1 MSTLLNNAVASLIPT
16 AAPLSNVV
24 LIIGTF
30 SILILVH
37 LLSTRIFSSFK
48 RDVHKKTFRT
58 VSDAASLLSNPD
70 SVLSRDGVKSS
81 IAGYETLFAGAREK
95 VGKTSTTDSI
105 KNREKEYR
113 SMVNSFYD
121 LVTDF
126 YEWGWGQSFHF
137 APRKKGETFEESIIR
152 AEYYLALRTNIQ
164 PDSKV
169 LDIGCGVGGPMRNIQ
184 HFTGA
189 DITGLTINQYQ
200 VNVANQYCEQRGI
213 SDKCRVI
220 QGDFQYM
227 TDAFEAESFDAAY
240 AIEATCHSPDRRV
253 CFKGVNHCLKKGGLF
268 AAYDWVVLP
277 ERGYDSNNPDHVRI
291 KEGIEVGNGLP
302 TLATT
307 AEIVSA
313 LEDSGFEVVDVF
325 DANKG
330 VHSEHEIP
338 WYSTLYG
345 SFTLKGFRMTRLG
358 RMCTHAL
365 VSTLE
370 FLRIA
375 PQGSVRVSALLNA
388 TALDLVE
395 GGQKEIFTPSLFFLA
410 RKK

>member
-1 MSTLLNNAVASLIPT
+1 
-16 AAPLSNVV
+16 
-24 LIIGTF
+24 
-30 SILILVH
+30 
-37 LLSTRIFSSFK
+37 
-48 RDVHKKTFRT
+48 
-58 VSDAASLLSNPD
+58 
-70 SVLSRDGVKSS
+70 
-81 IAGYETLFAGAREK
+81 
-95 VGKTSTTDSI
+95 
-105 KNREKEYR
+105 
-113 SMVNSFYD
+113 MVNSFYD

-137 APRKKGETFEESIIR
+137 APRKKGESFEESIIR

-184 HFTGA
+184 QFTGA

-200 VNVANQYCEQRGI
+200 VNVANQYCEQKGI
-213 SDKCRVI
+213 SDKCRAI
-220 QGDFQYM
+220 QGDFQHL
-227 TDAFEAESFDAAY
+227 TETFEAESFDAAY

-277 ERGYDSNNPDHVRI
+277 ERGYESNNPDHVRI

-330 VHSEHEIP
+330 VHSEHEVP
-338 WYSTLYG
+338 WYYTLYG

-395 GGQKEIFTPSLFFLA
+395 GGQKEIFTPSLFFVA

>member
-1 MSTLLNNAVASLIPT
+1 MISALVD
-16 AAPLSNVV
+16 AAPSTIHQSFLVLGTLSIVIV
-24 LIIGTF
+24 I
-30 SILILVH
+30 H
-37 LLSTRIFSSFK
+37 LLFLRVFSSGSFK
-48 RDVHKKTFRT
+48 RDVYNKTFNT
-58 VSDAASLLSNPD
+58 MSQVASLLSNPD
-70 SVLSRDGVKSS
+70 SVLSREGVKAS
-81 IAGYETLFAGAREK
+81 ILGYETLFAGARNN
-95 VGKTSTTDSI
+95 VGKTSTADSI
-105 KNREKEYR
+105 EHRAKEYQT
-113 SMVNSFYD
+113 MVSSFYD

-137 APRKKGETFEESIIR
+137 APRLVGETFEESMVR

-169 LDIGCGVGGPMRNIQ
+169 LDVGCGVGGPMRNIHQ
-184 HFTGA
+184 FTGA
-189 DITGLTINQYQ
+189 DITGITINEYQ
-200 VNVANQYCEQRGI
+200 VRVGNQYCAQRGF
-213 SDKCRVI
+213 DHKCRSF
-220 QGDFQYM
+220 QGDFQNLSEK
-227 TDAFEAESFDAAY
+227 FEPDSFDAAY

-253 CFKGVNHCLKKGGLF
+253 CFQQVSRCLKKGALF

-307 AEIVSA
+307 QDIVNA

-325 DANKG
+325 DANKD
-330 VHSEHEIP
+330 VHSDHQIP

-358 RMCTHAL
+358 RICTHTL

-370 FLRIA
+370 FFRIA
-375 PQGSVRVSALLNA
+375 PQGSTRVSSMLNA

-395 GGQKEIFTPSLFFLA
+395 AGRKEIFTPSLLFVA